1 MADGAPRG
9 GRDERRRF
17 TRRRWARR
25 LRGWRAALAATL
37 ALVLVGAGVW
47 LVGWSD
53 VLDVEGVEVAGATD
67 TVTPDQVRRAAAVEE
82 GEPLARVDLDAI
94 RSRVES
100 LAAVREADVSRE
112 WPDAVRVSVVE
123 REAVALV
130 EIGGVVRGMDVDGVA
145 FRRYEGEVPPM
156 PRVETDSSVTAEA
169 LREAAR
175 VVVAMPAGLAERVE
189 AVRVD
194 SVDAIT
200 LSLRDGRTVR
210 WGSAESSEQKSSVLA
225 VMLRQEALTYDVSVP
240 SDPTYCTDPACA

>member
-1 MADGAPRG
+1 MAEERART
-9 GRDERRRF
+9 GRDHRRF
-17 TRRRWARR
+17 ARRRWARR
-25 LRGWRAALAATL
+25 LAGWRTVL
-37 ALVLVGAGVW
+37 ALVLVTALVGTGVW

-53 VLDVEGVEVAGATD
+53 VLSVKGVEVAGAAE
-67 TVTPDQVRRAAAVEE
+67 TVTAADVRRAAAVEE

-100 LAAVREADVSRE
+100 LAAVRSADVSRE
-112 WPDAVRVSVVE
+112 WPDAVRVSVTE
-123 REAVALV
+123 RQAVALV

-145 FRRYEGEVPPM
+145 FRRYSGDPPSM

-175 VVVAMPAGLAERVE
+175 VVVAMPADLAGRVE

-225 VMLRQEALTYDVSVP
+225 VLLREDALAYDVSVP
-240 SDPTYCTDPACA
+240 SDPTYCNDPACA